1 MRTEPRSTSTS
12 LADLPPDQLVEY
24 GRELGLTLADDTP
37 PGEALRQIRQRQ
49 SLLVELDREA
59 LLDIVVWMRRPVRR
73 SAGKE
78 ALAKEIARCDRTDF
92 AQLSDRGLRALARL
106 QNVPGAEGDARD
118 DIIRGLNRRLG
129 IWGRLRRRRRRWM
142 GQLVTRLV
150 EGAVDEQPAAY
161 HFLPEDGP
169 PSLQSEIET
178 QGVVGGIARK
188 LRGAADDYVR
198 EKLDEIERRIDHK
211 LDEIDA
217 RLAEW
222 RDREVAN
229 RLRILRL
236 TLIFSIVVALLC
248 LVYDYARPQ

>member
-1 MRTEPRSTSTS
+1 MS

-24 GRELGLTLADDTP
+24 GRELGLALADDTP

-59 LLDIVVWMRRPVRR
+59 LLDIVVWARRPVRR
-73 SAGKE
+73 SASKE
-78 ALAKEIARCDRTDF
+78 TLAKEIARCEQTDF
-92 AQLSDRGLRALARL
+92 SRLSDRGLRAMARL
-106 QNVPGAEGDARD
+106 QNLPGAEGDSRD
-118 DIIRGLNRRLG
+118 DIIRGLRRRLG
-129 IWGRLRRRRRRWM
+129 VWERLRRRRRRWV
-142 GQLVTRLV
+142 GHLVMRLV
-150 EGAVDEQPAAY
+150 EGSEDEKPADFQ
-161 HFLPEDGP
+161 FLPEDGP
-169 PSLQSEIET
+169 STLQNDIET

-188 LRGAADDYVR
+188 LRGVADDYVR
-198 EKLDEIERRIDHK
+198 EKLDEIEVRIDHK

-248 LVYDYARPQ
+248 LVYDYARPH

>member
-1 MRTEPRSTSTS
+1 
-12 LADLPPDQLVEY
+12 LPPDQLVEY

-37 PGEALRQIRQRQ
+37 AGEALRRIRQRQ

-59 LLDIVVWMRRPVRR
+59 LLDIVVWLRRPVRR
-73 SAGKE
+73 SASKE
-78 ALAKEIARCDRTDF
+78 TLAKEIARCDRTDF
-92 AQLSDRGLRALARL
+92 QQLSERGLRALARL
-106 QNVPGAEGDARD
+106 QNVPGGETHSREDLV
-118 DIIRGLNRRLG
+118 RGLNRRLG
-129 IWGRLRRRRRRWM
+129 VWGRLRRKRRRWV

-150 EGAVDEQPAAY
+150 EGTPDESAEEY
-161 HFLPEDGP
+161 RFLPEDGP
-169 PSLQSEIET
+169 SSLQSEIET

-188 LRGAADDYVR
+188 LRGVADDYVR
-198 EKLDEIERRIDHK
+198 EKLDEIERRIDQK

-248 LVYDYARPQ
+248 LVYDYARPH